1 MSIRV
6 MTAIWDCNAY
16 EGGTL
21 LVLLAMADWAQD
33 DGSRVFPTMETLAAK
48 ARLSVRGAQN
58 CVARLKRDGV
68 ILEVNPARRGKATEY
83 KIVLDRVKE
92 LHRNE
97 CTAITTAEVEDVIG
111 VKSETVGVQSD
122 ASHIDN
128 HQEPSS
134 EPPFA
139 GEDAL
144 SRWPEVWAAFKT
156 WPNLP
161 DTATEARAKAV
172 TTRMLAELPPMGALV
187 ARVLAHGRK
196 LRDGNERRGR
206 FLGSQPSTAPHNWL
220 DRDRGWE
227 VEPDP
232 EFDQARIDAA
242 RDKAD
247 KYFKRGKY
255 AAEKAA

>member
-6 MTAIWDCNAY
+6 MTQIWDCGAY

-33 DGSRVFPTMETLAAK
+33 DGTRVFPTMETLAEK

-68 ILEVNPARRGKATEY
+68 IIEVVAPRRGKATEY
-83 KIVLDRVKE
+83 KIMLDRVKE
-92 LHRNE
+92 LHRND
-97 CTAITTAEVEDVIG
+97 CTATVTGEVESENG
-111 VKSETVGVQSD
+111 VQSATVGVQSD
-122 ASHIDN
+122 VSHIDN

-134 EPPFA
+134 EPPYA

-144 SRWPEVWAAFKT
+144 SRWPEVWAAFLT

-172 TTRMLAELPPMGALV
+172 TTRILDQLPPLDDL
-187 ARVLAHGRK
+187 ARRIIAHGQK
-196 LRDGNERRGR
+196 LRAGNERRGR

-220 DRDRGWE
+220 ERDRGWE
-227 VEPDP
+227 GIVAPVI
-232 EFDQARIDAA
+232 DQAAI
-242 RDKAD
+242 AD
-247 KYFKRGKY
+247 SMDRADRYFKRGKY
-255 AAEKAA
+255 AEKVA